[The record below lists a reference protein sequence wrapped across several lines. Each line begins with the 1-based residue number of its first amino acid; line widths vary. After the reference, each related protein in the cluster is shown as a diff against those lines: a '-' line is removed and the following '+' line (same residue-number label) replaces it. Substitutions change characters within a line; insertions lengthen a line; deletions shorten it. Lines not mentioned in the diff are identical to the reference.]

1 MQPVKTIGL
10 FQWRHDDA
18 DLWLSQCDGPFGHI
32 TPKLKLIPGDPTA
45 DHILCIGPPVSASGN
60 PKLTGLARRI
70 AKLKGDYDAQRG
82 RLAFKQLG
90 RNPEHITCLVYEPPC
105 AFSDAWFSM
114 ARECC
119 NAVYAPDPRATH
131 PIRLP
136 ATWSFHDRIQALRDE
151 PPLDHTERP
160 IRAALITSGKVLW
173 PGHEERLAFVEKLR
187 KADLD
192 ITLFGRGL
200 RQSLKP
206 RGPIA
211 SKATVLRAATFTI
224 AIENDDTNELY
235 VTEKLWDPLIC
246 WSLPLYHGPAA
257 ANQLLQLQNN
267 PQSTQQYPFL
277 RIPSLDDAGID
288 FIRQTIAQPQLHN
301 FHLPAIAEARAK
313 ALTTL
318 RLTEWIRRTI
328 AMNEPHA
335 QPWSA
340 STTHTTAATSS

>member
-1 MQPVKTIGL
+1 MPVQTIGL

-18 DLWLSQCDGPFGHI
+18 DLWLSQCDGPLGHI
-32 TPKLKLIPGDPTA
+32 TPQIKLVPGDATA

-90 RNPEHITCLVYEPPC
+90 RDPAHITCLVYEPPC
-105 AFSDAWFSM
+105 AFSDAWFTM

-119 NAVYAPDPRATH
+119 HAVYAPDPRATH

-136 ATWSFHDRIQALRDE
+136 ATWSFHDRIQSLRDE
-151 PPLDHTERP
+151 PPIEHSNRP
-160 IRAALITSGKVLW
+160 ILAALITSGKVLW
-173 PGHEERLAFVEKLR
+173 PGHAERLAFVEKLR
-187 KADLD
+187 KANVN
-192 ITLFGRGL
+192 ISLFGRGL
-200 RQSLKP
+200 PTKLNP
-206 RGPIA
+206 LGPVA
-211 SKATVLRAATFTI
+211 SKATILRAAMFTI
-224 AIENDDTNELY
+224 AIENDDSNNLY

-246 WSLPLYHGPAA
+246 WSLPLYHGPSA
-257 ANQLLQLQNN
+257 ANHLLELNENQHENAKSEQ
-267 PQSTQQYPFL
+267 PQPFL

-288 FIRQTIAQPQLHN
+288 FIRDTIAQPQLHAR
-301 FHLPAIAEARAK
+301 HLPAIAEARAK

-340 STTHTTAATSS
+340 PS